1 LSGFQKAK
9 FILGVNEDVEV
20 NSNNTENL
28 QDALNHADFGSNR
41 ETVHVNI
48 NTDVATEADLNH
60 INQFIED
67 HYQAEEQA
75 QDLEFEEKESPI
87 TESSVKTY
95 IDALK
100 QCFSTFFSCVP
111 LSQTKRLHVPLDT
124 ETVNDMSF
132 LFFHCNFL

>member
-1 LSGFQKAK
+1 
-9 FILGVNEDVEV
+9 LGVNEDVEV

-28 QDALNHADFGSNR
+28 QEALNHADFGSNR
-41 ETVHVNI
+41 ATVHVNI
-48 NTDVATEADLNH
+48 NMDVATETDLNR

-67 HYQAEEQA
+67 HYQAEEQD
-75 QDLEFEEKESPI
+75 QELEFEEKESSI

-100 QCFSTFFSCVP
+100 QCFSTFFSRVP
-111 LSQTKRLHVPLDT
+111 LSQTKRLHVPLVT
-124 ETVNDMSF
+124 ENINDMF